1 VFTRVAKPVIGDEK
15 RFFHRLIAANFS
27 ADINHRQVLKLAPN
41 THDFVVSVKVSGK
54 IFR

>member
-27 ADINHRQVLKLAPN
+27 ADINHRQVLKLAPFTQFSLQN
-41 THDFVVSVKVSGK
+41 RAGENKSF
-54 IFR
+54 